1 MGKNKLDHVPF
12 RYEQLERERSE
23 FVLNAEQARNDLSLQ
38 TARIRSLEEELQI
51 KISEFQSA
59 QVEVSALRDRNS

>member
-1 MGKNKLDHVPF
+1 MRN
-12 RYEQLERERSE
+12 EQLERERSE